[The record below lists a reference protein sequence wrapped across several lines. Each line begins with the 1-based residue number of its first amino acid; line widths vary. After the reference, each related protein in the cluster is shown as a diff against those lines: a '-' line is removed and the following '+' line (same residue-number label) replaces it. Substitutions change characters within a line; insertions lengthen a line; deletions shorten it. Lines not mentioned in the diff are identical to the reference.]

1 MMGFTAKAFK
11 YYEYLV
17 TKASKAIRE
26 RTFTFG
32 DDSVRYIFEPY
43 EGSRELVVVFS
54 ACTRVGVKA
63 RYNYMRTLHDVP
75 CSRLFIL
82 DDGGPDH
89 RGSYY
94 LGTYPDYGFKVAT
107 ARLIERVCSDNRI
120 ERATYIG
127 SSKGGWAALLFGIE
141 CDYLDMPPKVIAG
154 APQYWLG
161 SYLANRFPGS
171 EVPATTLDGI
181 CGGYEREN
189 VIASLD
195 GMLQRTI
202 ASNARISHQEIV
214 LHYSEQDHTYGEH
227 IADLK
232 RDLEHAGARLRC
244 DVAHYVDH
252 GEVSVHFP
260 KLLKTEFHL
269 S

>member
-1 MMGFTAKAFK
+1 MMGFSAKAFK

-26 RTFTFG
+26 HTFTFG
-32 DDSVRYIFEPY
+32 DEKVRYIFEPHK
-43 EGSRELVVVFS
+43 GSQELVVVFS

-63 RYNYMRTLHDVP
+63 RYNYMRTLHDAP
-75 CSRLFIL
+75 CNRLFIL

-94 LGTYPDYGFKVAT
+94 LGTCSDYGFKVAV
-107 ARLIERVCSDNRI
+107 AQLIERVCEGNHI
-120 ERATYIG
+120 EHATYVG
-127 SSKGGWAALLFGIE
+127 SSKGGWAALLFGME
-141 CDYLDMPPKVIAG
+141 CDLFDIPPKVIAG

-161 SYLANRFPGS
+161 RYLDNRFPGS
-171 EVPATTLDGI
+171 EVPSSTLDGI
-181 CGGYEREN
+181 CGVYPREDA
-189 VIASLD
+189 VAELD
-195 GMLQRTI
+195 GMLRRAI
-202 ASNARISHQEIV
+202 ASNTRISHQEIV

-232 RDLEHAGARLRC
+232 RDLERAGAHLRC
-244 DVAHYVDH
+244 DVAHYADH

-260 KLLKTEFHL
+260 RLLKTEFHL
-269 S
+269 T